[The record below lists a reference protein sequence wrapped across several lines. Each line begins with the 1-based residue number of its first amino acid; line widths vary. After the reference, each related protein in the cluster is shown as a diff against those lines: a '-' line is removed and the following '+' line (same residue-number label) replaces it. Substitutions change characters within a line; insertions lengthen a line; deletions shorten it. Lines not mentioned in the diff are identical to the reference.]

1 MRSLFCGMRCDC
13 PSSRCRLA
21 TNGRVQRLEKQV
33 ANAQDKLERAQRHA
47 EDKRTTNARTLERL
61 NAEYEH
67 MSEERRD
74 NDRVVKDL
82 TAETEEVERK
92 VRRRAWLVV
101 VEY

>member
-1 MRSLFCGMRCDC
+1 MRCDC